1 MLDKQRCMNK
11 INILSVRN
19 TNKKLKRRDK
29 QILKLKSENDI
40 LHSKLQSL
48 NKSVKSVKD
57 KYSNLKALSYY
68 YKGKTNTQ
76 KEKIAQSVNENE
88 NLKKSIEIL
97 KDQNA
102 NLSLEFSKI
111 SSKIETYQKGKY
123 TDEIRLVC
131 YELLNK
137 GVSTKN
143 IPEVIK
149 FVLKSL
155 ASLEV
160 DRLPKPTLLK
170 YMSTEA
176 GFISKSVAA
185 KQLLHSES
193 NTIQTDDTTKKHNKY
208 LNFVAT
214 TSTGKLL
221 GLGLQD
227 HFSGDAQSQLDC
239 MQFFLMN
246 LQIISN
252 VALLNL

>member
-1 MLDKQRCMNK
+1 MNK

-176 GFISKSVAA
+176 GS
-185 KQLLHSES
+185 
-193 NTIQTDDTTKKHNKY
+193 
-208 LNFVAT
+208 
-214 TSTGKLL
+214 
-221 GLGLQD
+221 
-227 HFSGDAQSQLDC
+227 
-239 MQFFLMN
+239 
-246 LQIISN
+246 
-252 VALLNL
+252 

>member
-1 MLDKQRCMNK
+1 MRMK
-11 INILSVRN
+11 
-19 TNKKLKRRDK
+19 
-29 QILKLKSENDI
+29 ILK
-40 LHSKLQSL
+40 
-48 NKSVKSVKD
+48 
-57 KYSNLKALSYY
+57 
-68 YKGKTNTQ
+68 
-76 KEKIAQSVNENE
+76 
-88 NLKKSIEIL
+88 KKSIESL
-97 KDQNA
+97 EDQNA

-123 TDEIRLVC
+123 TNEIRLVC

-149 FVLKSL
+149 FVLKRL

-193 NTIQTDDTTKKHNKY
+193 NTIQTHGTTKKHNKY
-208 LNFVAT
+208 LNFVTT
-214 TSTGKLL
+214 TSTGK
-221 GLGLQD
+221 
-227 HFSGDAQSQLDC
+227 
-239 MQFFLMN
+239 
-246 LQIISN
+246 
-252 VALLNL
+252 

>member
-1 MLDKQRCMNK
+1 M
-11 INILSVRN
+11 
-19 TNKKLKRRDK
+19 
-29 QILKLKSENDI
+29 
-40 LHSKLQSL
+40 
-48 NKSVKSVKD
+48 
-57 KYSNLKALSYY
+57 
-68 YKGKTNTQ
+68 
-76 KEKIAQSVNENE
+76 
-88 NLKKSIEIL
+88 
-97 KDQNA
+97 
-102 NLSLEFSKI
+102 
-111 SSKIETYQKGKY
+111 
-123 TDEIRLVC
+123 
-131 YELLNK
+131 LNK

-185 KQLLHSES
+185 IQLLHSES
-193 NTIQTDDTTKKHNKY
+193 NTIQTDGTTKKHNKY